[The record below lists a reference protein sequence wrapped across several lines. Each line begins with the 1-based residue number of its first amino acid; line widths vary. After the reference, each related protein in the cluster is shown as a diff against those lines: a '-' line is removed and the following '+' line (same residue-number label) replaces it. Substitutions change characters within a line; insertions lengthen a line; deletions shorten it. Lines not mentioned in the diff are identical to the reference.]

1 MANISNTGIGHF
13 ISDFGMR
20 PSSAVALLRR
30 MEISPACGRQGFYSA
45 IRNLN
50 WRVMLLDPFRRKINY
65 LRISIT
71 DRCNLRCRYCMP
83 EEGIPLIPHEEILTY
98 EEILRIVRVF
108 ATEGISKVRLTGG
121 EPLVRK
127 GIVDFVSC
135 LSQIEEIK
143 DLSLT
148 TNGILLKEFAQDLK
162 KAGLKRINISLDSLR
177 KERFCQITRKDDFE
191 KVWAGIE
198 EALKVGL
205 FPIKINMVAIQGLN
219 DDEIESFARLT
230 LHLPLIIRY
239 IEYMPSGNGE
249 EWKESDILT
258 IPQIKSRLENVGK
271 LVPIPSDRWDGP
283 AKRFRIEG
291 ALGEIG
297 LIGPISSHFCDDC
310 NRLRLT
316 PDGKIRTCL
325 FSDEEIDV
333 KELLRNGGSDWDLK
347 ERLFTALK
355 NKPERHPINT
365 HQFKKCQRNMSA
377 IGG

>member
-1 MANISNTGIGHF
+1 
-13 ISDFGMR
+13 
-20 PSSAVALLRR
+20 
-30 MEISPACGRQGFYSA
+30 
-45 IRNLN
+45 
-50 WRVMLLDPFRRKINY
+50 
-65 LRISIT
+65 
-71 DRCNLRCRYCMP
+71 MP

-127 GIVDFVSC
+127 GIVDFVSR

-177 KERFCQITRKDDFE
+177 MERFYQITRKDDFE
-191 KVWAGIE
+191 RVWAGIE
-198 EALKVGL
+198 EALRVGL
-205 FPIKINMVAIQGLN
+205 SPIKINMVAIQGVN

-230 LHLPLIIRY
+230 LRLPLIVRY

-258 IPQIKSRLENVGK
+258 IPQIKSRLENIGE
-271 LVPIPSDRWDGP
+271 LIPIPSDRWDGP
-283 AKRFRIEG
+283 AKRFQIKG
-291 ALGEIG
+291 AIGEIG
-297 LIGPISSHFCDDC
+297 MIGAVSSHFCDDC

-333 KELLRNGGSDWDLK
+333 KELLRNGGSDRDLK
-347 ERLFTALK
+347 DQLLIALK
-355 NKPERHPINT
+355 KKPERHHINT
-365 HQFKKCQRNMSA
+365 NQFKKCQRNMSA

>member
-1 MANISNTGIGHF
+1 
-13 ISDFGMR
+13 
-20 PSSAVALLRR
+20 
-30 MEISPACGRQGFYSA
+30 
-45 IRNLN
+45 
-50 WRVMLLDPFRRKINY
+50 MLLDPYKRKINY
-65 LRISIT
+65 LRISVT
-71 DRCNLRCRYCMP
+71 DKCNLRCRYCMP
-83 EEGIPLIPHEEILTY
+83 EEGIPLISHGAILTY

-108 ATEGISKVRLTGG
+108 AAEGISKVRLTGG

-127 GIVDFVSC
+127 GIADFISR

-148 TNGILLKEFAQDLK
+148 TNGILLKEYARDLK
-162 KAGLKRINISLDSLR
+162 RAGLKRINVSLDSLT
-177 KERFCQITRKDDFE
+177 KERFFQITRRDE
-191 KVWAGIE
+191 YERVWNGIE
-198 EALKVGL
+198 EALRVG
-205 FPIKINMVAIQGLN
+205 FSPIKINMVAIKGLN

-230 LHLPLIIRY
+230 LHLPLTVRF

-258 IPQIKSRLENVGK
+258 IPQIKDRLERVGP
-271 LVPIPSDRWDGP
+271 LTPVPPDQWDGP
-283 AKRFRIEG
+283 SKRFKIEG
-291 ALGEIG
+291 AIGEIG
-297 LIGPISSHFCDDC
+297 LIGAVSSHFCSDC

-333 KELLRNGGSDWDLK
+333 REILRKGGRDQDLK
-347 ERLFTALK
+347 ERLLVALRT
-355 NKPERHPINT
+355 KPERHHINS

>member
-1 MANISNTGIGHF
+1 
-13 ISDFGMR
+13 
-20 PSSAVALLRR
+20 
-30 MEISPACGRQGFYSA
+30 
-45 IRNLN
+45 
-50 WRVMLLDPFRRKINY
+50 MLLDPYKRKINY
-65 LRISIT
+65 LRISVT
-71 DRCNLRCRYCMP
+71 DKCNLRCRYCMP
-83 EEGIPLIPHEEILTY
+83 EEGIPLISHGAILTY

-108 ATEGISKVRLTGG
+108 AAEGISKVRLTGG

-127 GIVDFVSC
+127 GIVDFISR

-148 TNGILLKEFAQDLK
+148 TNGILLKEYARDLK
-162 KAGLKRINISLDSLR
+162 RAGLKRINVSLDSLT
-177 KERFCQITRKDDFE
+177 KERFFQITRRDE
-191 KVWAGIE
+191 YERVWNGIE
-198 EALKVGL
+198 EALRVG
-205 FPIKINMVAIQGLN
+205 FSPIKINMVAIKGLN

-230 LHLPLIIRY
+230 LHLPLTVRF

-258 IPQIKSRLENVGK
+258 IPQIKDRLERVGP
-271 LVPIPSDRWDGP
+271 LTPVPPDQWDGP
-283 AKRFRIEG
+283 SKRFKIEG
-291 ALGEIG
+291 AIGEIG
-297 LIGPISSHFCDDC
+297 LIGAVSSHFCSDC

-333 KELLRNGGSDWDLK
+333 REILRKGGSDQNLK
-347 ERLFTALK
+347 ERLLDALRA
-355 NKPERHPINT
+355 KPERHHINT

>member
-1 MANISNTGIGHF
+1 
-13 ISDFGMR
+13 
-20 PSSAVALLRR
+20 
-30 MEISPACGRQGFYSA
+30 
-45 IRNLN
+45 
-50 WRVMLLDPFRRKINY
+50 MLLDPFRRKINY
-65 LRISIT
+65 LRISVT

-83 EEGIPLIPHEEILTY
+83 EEGISIIPHEEILTY

-108 ATEGISKVRLTGG
+108 AIEGISKVRLTGG

-127 GIVDFVSC
+127 GIVDFISR

-148 TNGILLKEFAQDLK
+148 TNGILLKDFAQDLK
-162 KAGLKRINISLDSLR
+162 EAGLKRINISLDSLK
-177 KERFCQITRKDDFE
+177 KERFHQITRKDDFE
-191 KVWAGIE
+191 RVWAGIE
-198 EALKVGL
+198 EALRVGL
-205 FPIKINMVAIQGLN
+205 SPVKINMVAIRGLN

-230 LHLPLIIRY
+230 LSLPLIVRY

-249 EWKESDILT
+249 EWRETDILT
-258 IPQIKSRLENVGK
+258 IPEIRNRLKNVGR
-271 LVPIPSDRWDGP
+271 LIPISSDRWDGP
-283 AKRFRIEG
+283 AKRFQIEG
-291 ALGEIG
+291 AVGEIG
-297 LIGPISSHFCDDC
+297 LIGAVSSHFCDDC

-333 KELLRNGGSDWDLK
+333 KELLRNGGSDRDLK
-347 ERLFTALK
+347 EQLLIALQK
-355 NKPERHPINT
+355 KPERHHINT